1 LIRAVMLAL
10 VRFYRRFISP
20 LLPPA
25 CRFEPS
31 CSLYSLEA
39 IEMHGALRGGWL
51 TLKRLARCHPFNRG
65 GFDPVPIPHSH
76 DTVPRTKCHG

>member
-1 LIRAVMLAL
+1 MIRAVMLAL

-76 DTVPRTKCHG
+76 DTVPRTNCHG

>member
-1 LIRAVMLAL
+1 VIRAVMLAL
-10 VRFYRRFISP
+10 IRFYRTFISP
-20 LLPPA
+20 LLPPV

-31 CSLYSLEA
+31 CSSYSLEA

-65 GFDPVPIPHSH
+65 GFDPVPIPHPH
-76 DTVPRTKCHG
+76 DHVSRNNCHG